1 LLVSVLTLF
10 SACKLPER
18 VPVEPTQ
25 EKVVLD
31 SIVHMSDPR
40 TAVQLVSG
48 FHEIEQNSW
57 RWTMSKFA
65 VVLKP
70 PAGSEKQGARLVAK
84 ISVPEPVIQRVKQTR
99 LTASAGR
106 TVLGSQ
112 VYSSAGEFTFVVDV
126 PASALGEDT
135 VTFDFSLDRFLIPGA
150 VDTRELGLVV
160 SSIGLELR

>member
-1 LLVSVLTLF
+1 
-10 SACKLPER
+10 
-18 VPVEPTQ
+18 
-25 EKVVLD
+25 
-31 SIVHMSDPR
+31 
-40 TAVQLVSG
+40 
-48 FHEIEQNSW
+48 
-57 RWTMSKFA
+57 
-65 VVLKP
+65 
-70 PAGSEKQGARLVAK
+70 VAK

-126 PASALGEDT
+126 PASALSEDT
-135 VTFDFSLDRFLIPGA
+135 VTFDFSLDRFLTPGA